1 MGIGDRNEITFLEI
15 GALST
20 ETDLCL
26 PYPVILILLG
36 FATWMLFHNSSPW
49 FHHNHSMESLK
60 KSEVENCSQI
70 IPVLS
75 LNLLEQNLDE
85 GPWAMVKLSL
95 DFFKEHH
102 VLEITKINKKV

>member
-1 MGIGDRNEITFLEI
+1 MATGDRNQITFPEI

-20 ETDLCL
+20 ETDLWL

-36 FATWMLFHNSSPW
+36 FATWILFHNRSAW

-60 KSEVENCSQI
+60 KSEVENWSQI
-70 IPVLS
+70 ISVLS

-85 GPWAMVKLSL
+85 GP
-95 DFFKEHH
+95 
-102 VLEITKINKKV
+102 